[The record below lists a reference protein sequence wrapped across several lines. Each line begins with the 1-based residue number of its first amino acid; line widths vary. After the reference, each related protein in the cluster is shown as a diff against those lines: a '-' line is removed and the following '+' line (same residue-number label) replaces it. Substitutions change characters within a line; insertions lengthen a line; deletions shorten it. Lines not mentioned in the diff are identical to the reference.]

1 MSSDAANRPPVI
13 LEYLQSMNSM
23 GASDMYVTVDAPIA
37 LRVDDHISYPSDQR
51 ISLDEVDSILNSIL
65 TARQKRTFDVE
76 MELNTSLDMGELGRF
91 RVNVMRQRQ
100 KPAIVIRRIVSKIP
114 GLRDLRLPS
123 ILESLSLEKRGLIL
137 LTGVTGSGKSTT
149 LASMIDYRNER
160 DEGHIIT
167 IEDPIE
173 YFHDHKRSIITQ
185 REVGVDT
192 ESYAIA
198 LKNALRQR
206 PDVML
211 VGEIRDR
218 EVMEQAMMV
227 TETGHLCLATIHTT
241 NAYQAIERIVNLFP
255 EELSSQVRMNLS
267 MNLKAII
274 SQRLIP
280 SVDGSLVPAVEVLL
294 NQGLVRELILKGEIS
309 KVRDVMEQNA
319 SSGMRSFDMSLLQ
332 LYNDGLI
339 SEETVITN
347 SDKPSDMKIKLQQQK
362 ISKQDTNLT
371 SALSGFDTS
380 QISIGD

>member
-114 GLRDLRLPS
+114 GIRDLRLPS

-255 EELSSQVRMNLS
+255 EELSGQVRMNLS

-309 KVRDVMEQNA
+309 RVRDVMEQNA

-362 ISKQDTNLT
+362 ISKQDTSLT

>member
-1 MSSDAANRPPVI
+1 
-13 LEYLQSMNSM
+13 MNSM

-114 GLRDLRLPS
+114 GIRDLRLPS

-160 DEGHIIT
+160 EEGHIIT

-362 ISKQDTNLT
+362 ISKQDTSLT